1 MERYEV
7 TLQAAVIPRQ
17 GELIIPFRETVIR
30 KLERKGKE
38 RDRREIVCRRVKRY
52 ITTHLKDVVFFA
64 LLGPMDR
71 EKGTLPIDAL
81 ITFAFIL
88 LELKEPD
95 LFRRSAF
102 PELIID
108 QSFLQ
113 VATTSTIRLDQFEEF
128 REFILEKVE
137 EERVPAGIR
146 SRYAFLKSPLYYRL
160 R

>member
-1 MERYEV
+1 
-7 TLQAAVIPRQ
+7 
-17 GELIIPFRETVIR
+17 
-30 KLERKGKE
+30 
-38 RDRREIVCRRVKRY
+38 
-52 ITTHLKDVVFFA
+52 
-64 LLGPMDR
+64 
-71 EKGTLPIDAL
+71 
-81 ITFAFIL
+81 FAFIL